1 MANNAI
7 NTRMGPVEWLM
18 LGFLSVLWGTSF
30 FLIEI
35 ALTGLPPFTIVAV
48 RVVIASAVIWLIVLA
63 LRLPVPRS
71 GAAWTAFVVMAV
83 LNNVVPFALIVW
95 GQTEIE
101 SGLAAILNAATP
113 IFTVIVAGVFLADE
127 PVTRFK
133 VIGSGLGL
141 FGVAILVGP
150 SALQGFSTN
159 LLAQLAV
166 LGAGLAYALAGVY
179 GRRIAGL
186 GVNPIAA
193 AAGQL
198 LAASVIMVP
207 LALVVDGPAVLAAA
221 DISVWASVTALAVFS
236 TSLAYVV
243 YFRLLQSAGATN
255 LMLVTLLI
263 PVTAIL
269 LGSLLLGERLSSFH
283 FAGMLVVA
291 LGLSVIDGRLWQRLW
306 LARNRR

>member
-18 LGFLSVLWGTSF
+18 LGFLSVLWGASF

-35 ALTGLPPFTIVAV
+35 ALTGLPPFTIVAA
-48 RVVIASAVIWLIVLA
+48 RVVIASAVIWLIVLI

-113 IFTVIVAGVFLADE
+113 IFTVIVAGLFLKDE
-127 PVTRFK
+127 PVTRSK
-133 VIGSGLGL
+133 IIGSGLGL

-150 SALQGFSTN
+150 SALEGFSTS
-159 LLAQLAV
+159 LLAQFAM
-166 LGAGLAYALAGVY
+166 LGAALAYALAGVY
-179 GRRIAGL
+179 GRRIASL

-198 LAASVIMVP
+198 LAASVIMIP
-207 LALVVDGPAVLAAA
+207 LALAVDGPAVLAAA

-269 LGSLLLGERLSSFH
+269 LGSLLLGERLSGFH

-291 LGLSVIDGRLWQRLW
+291 LGLSVIDGRLWQRL
-306 LARNRR
+306 LPARNRR

>member
-7 NTRMGPVEWLM
+7 NTRMGPVEWLL

-35 ALTGLPPFTIVAV
+35 ALTRLPPFTIVAA
-48 RVVIASAVIWLIVLA
+48 RVVIASAVIWLIVLI
-63 LRLPVPRS
+63 LRLRVPRS
-71 GAAWTAFVVMAV
+71 GAAWTAFVVMAI

-95 GQTEIE
+95 GQTEIG

-113 IFTVIVAGVFLADE
+113 IFTVIVAGLFLKDE
-127 PVTRFK
+127 PVTRSK
-133 VIGSGLGL
+133 VVGSGLGMV
-141 FGVAILVGP
+141 GVAVLVGP
-150 SALQGFSTN
+150 SALDGFSAG
-159 LLAQLAV
+159 LLAQFAV

-198 LAASVIMVP
+198 LAASVIMIP
-207 LALVVDGPAVLAAA
+207 LALAVDGPSVLAAA

-269 LGSLLLGERLSSFH
+269 LGSLLLDERLSGFH

-291 LGLSVIDGRLWQRLW
+291 LGLSVIDGRLWQRSW
-306 LARNRR
+306 PARDRR